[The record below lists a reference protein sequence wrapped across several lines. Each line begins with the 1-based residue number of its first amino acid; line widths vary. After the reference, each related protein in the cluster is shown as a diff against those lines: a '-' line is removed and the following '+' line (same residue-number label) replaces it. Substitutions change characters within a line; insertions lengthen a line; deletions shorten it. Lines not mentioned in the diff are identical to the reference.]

1 MVYTVVSSS
10 IYSYSLSHLQLDTAT
25 APKNLSFESER
36 GSLHFQ
42 SIVFVSAIIFMSFY
56 SIILNYD
63 MMICFSFCCLKYFNL
78 SIVFLHQAFSS
89 WTFFF
94 FFTKRVIWKKSFCH
108 RAIWHLNECIL
119 VSIDQTNVAVIDEA
133 SVSLLMCYLKKK
145 RKRSNS

>member
-1 MVYTVVSSS
+1 MNRLRNLNTRQNTPPPKLQHISSLENIVMVYTVVSSS

-63 MMICFSFCCLKYFNL
+63 MMICFLLL
-78 SIVFLHQAFSS
+78 SQIF
-89 WTFFF
+89 
-94 FFTKRVIWKKSFCH
+94 
-108 RAIWHLNECIL
+108 
-119 VSIDQTNVAVIDEA
+119 
-133 SVSLLMCYLKKK
+133 
-145 RKRSNS
+145 